1 MNPGADRG
9 SRGRWAEEVAARY
22 LTDRGLVC
30 RDRNFRS
37 RHGEIDLVMEDDE
50 VLVFVEVRS
59 RSRAGFLDP
68 AESVDRAKRT
78 RLVRT
83 ADTWLRSRRAVPVP
97 ACRFDVV
104 AVTGEPDDPGIRWV
118 RDAFDA

>member
-1 MNPGADRG
+1 MSPRADRRA
-9 SRGRWAEEVAARY
+9 RGQWAEDAAVRY
-22 LTDRGLVC
+22 LTERGLVC

-37 RHGEIDLVMEDDE
+37 RYGEIDLVMEDGE

-59 RSRAGFLDP
+59 RVGAGFLDP
-68 AESVDRAKRT
+68 AESVDRSKRA
-78 RLVRT
+78 RIART
-83 ADTWLRSRRAVPVP
+83 ADTWLRRRRAVPLP

-104 AVTGEPDDPGIRWV
+104 AVTGEPDAPGIRWV

>member
-1 MNPGADRG
+1 MNPRADRS
-9 SRGRWAEEVAARY
+9 SRGRWAEEVAARH
-22 LTDRGLVC
+22 LAAHGLVC

-37 RHGEIDLVMEDDE
+37 RYGEIDLVMEDGE

-59 RSRAGFLDP
+59 RERAGFLDP
-68 AESVDRAKRT
+68 AESVDRSKRA
-78 RLVRT
+78 RIART
-83 ADTWLRSRRAVPVP
+83 ADAWLRNRHPVP

-104 AVTGEPDDPGIRWV
+104 AVTGAPDAPGIRWV

>member
-1 MNPGADRG
+1 MNPHADRR

-22 LTDRGLVC
+22 LLERGLVC

-37 RHGEIDLVMEDDE
+37 RYGEIDLIMEDGE

-59 RSRAGFLDP
+59 RGLAGFMDP
-68 AESVDRAKRT
+68 AESVDRTKRT

-83 ADTWLRSRRAVPVP
+83 ADTWLRTRNAARLP

-104 AVTGEPDDPGIRWV
+104 AVTGDPATPGVRWV
-118 RDAFDA
+118 RDAFDT